1 LPEPAQNLLAGFLA
15 WLEGE
20 RRAAKKTVETYA
32 RDLAAFLTFLT
43 RHHGEE
49 PTKTTLAG
57 LRAADIRAW
66 LAAEQKNGSG
76 NATRAKKLSALA
88 TFYRYLQKRHGLENP
103 AITLISR
110 PRAKKPLPRA
120 LNLPDA
126 RTITDNIAEAQD
138 TAFLQARDTAI
149 MCLLYGAGLRINEA
163 LSLNISDIPTYTNP
177 LRVTGKG
184 NKQRLVPLLP
194 AIREALQTYL
204 SLHPSPARENPLFLG
219 ARGAR
224 LNAGIVQKT
233 LRDFRR
239 LNNLP
244 EHATPHSL
252 RHSFATHLL
261 AAGADLR
268 SIQELLGHA
277 SLSTTQRYTDLDT
290 AQLLETWRDTH
301 PRA

>member
-1 LPEPAQNLLAGFLA
+1 LPEPAQTLLASFLA
-15 WLEGE
+15 WLEAE

-32 RDLAAFLTFLT
+32 RDLAAFLGFLT
-43 RHHGEE
+43 RHQGEE
-49 PTKTTLAG
+49 PTKTTLAE
-57 LRAADIRAW
+57 LRAAEIRAW
-66 LAAEQKNGSG
+66 LAWEQKNGAG
-76 NATRAKKLSALA
+76 NATRAKKLSALS
-88 TFYRYLQKRHGLENP
+88 TFYRYLHKRHALENP
-103 AITLISR
+103 AIALISR
-110 PRAKKPLPRA
+110 PRPKKPLPRA
-120 LNLPDA
+120 LTAPDA
-126 RTITDNIAEAQD
+126 RAITDHIAEAQD
-138 TAFLQARDTAI
+138 TAFLQARDTAL

-163 LSLNISDIPTYTNP
+163 LSLNIADLPTYTNP

-204 SLHPSPARENPLFLG
+204 KLHPSPDKSSPLFLG
-219 ARGAR
+219 SRGAR
-224 LNAGIVQKT
+224 LNAGVVQKT

-239 LNNLP
+239 RNNLP
-244 EHATPHSL
+244 EHATPHAL